1 MEKNGEL
8 ILELDRGR
16 RRTLLRRFG
25 PTELA
30 RGRGQH
36 SPYYLFPWEAK
47 LADRAPP
54 TLPPMSSTTSVT
66 CSIVT
71 SAPAGTIVDLLGEK
85 KRKEKE

>member
-8 ILELDRGR
+8 ILELARGR

-47 LADRAPP
+47 LADRTPP
-54 TLPPMSSTTSVT
+54 PPR
-66 CSIVT
+66 
-71 SAPAGTIVDLLGEK
+71 PP
-85 KRKEKE
+85 